1 MTANDIATELTAVC
15 GKIDQLIDALLR
27 LSKSRHDDYEKLSDR
42 LIGINES
49 IESVRD
55 QVSELAK
62 EAEAD
67 GE

>member
-1 MTANDIATELTAVC
+1 MTANDIASELTAVH
-15 GKIDQLIDALLR
+15 GKIDPLIDALLR
-27 LSKSRHDDYEKLSDR
+27 LSKSRDDDYEKLSDR
-42 LIGINES
+42 LIDINES
-49 IESVRD
+49 TESVRD